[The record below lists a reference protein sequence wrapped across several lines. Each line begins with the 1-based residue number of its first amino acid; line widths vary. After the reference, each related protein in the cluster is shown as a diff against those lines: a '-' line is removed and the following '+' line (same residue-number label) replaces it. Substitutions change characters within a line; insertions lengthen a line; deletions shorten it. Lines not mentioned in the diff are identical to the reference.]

1 MTLTQNCGCLPDI
14 CDECGGKFHLDGYCP
29 RVGRLRDN
37 PIHALAPPSPLETF
51 DLARCEEC
59 GNGDIAWP
67 RGEPHPIC
75 TDCVFAALAAAQQEV
90 ARLRE
95 ALEEIRGEWPTAES
109 IAEGGVGCGCGH
121 EEIARAALASGEKP

>member
-1 MTLTQNCGCLPDI
+1 MLTAPKPETCPTCGHEILGPDCLYQNKDGPCS
-14 CDECGGKFHLDGYCP
+14 CDP
-29 RVGRLRDN
+29 
-37 PIHALAPPSPLETF
+37 HAPAPPAPLETF

-121 EEIARAALASGEKP
+121 EDIARAALAGGEGK